1 VPSSGP
7 VQWGSGMHSM
17 PVQKGGNSRRLVGVR
32 VATLAVLVTLGG
44 CASGIQT
51 PLPDLPTTPI
61 SSSMSQQDRQKA
73 VDELEQ
79 AGRTHE
85 EAAEKQIESS
95 R

>member
-1 VPSSGP
+1 
-7 VQWGSGMHSM
+7 MHAM
-17 PVQKGGNSRRLVGVR
+17 PVRKGGDGRRFVGAR
-32 VATLAVLVTLGG
+32 IATLAVLVPLGG

-51 PLPDLPTTPI
+51 PLPELPTTPI

-79 AGRTHE
+79 AGRTHG